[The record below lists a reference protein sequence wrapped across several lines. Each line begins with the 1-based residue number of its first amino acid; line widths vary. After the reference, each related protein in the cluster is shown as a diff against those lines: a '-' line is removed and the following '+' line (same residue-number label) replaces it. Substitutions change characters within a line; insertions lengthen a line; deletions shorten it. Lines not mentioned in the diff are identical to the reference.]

1 MSARSESTR
10 SYDADSIFTHDTI
23 NTTTDT
29 INTVPSAHPDNLD
42 KHVPAWNHSHMSY
55 HVPAHMQ
62 SRAVPRGAAGIERRP
77 LSRFLAPGYPTG
89 ASTREQAIYGLHMAD
104 GLGTADEIE
113 AAWED
118 ASCIDGSPRLEACK
132 RLSESPRASQDS
144 FEVEA
149 LRRQVEQ
156 LTMALQL
163 QSRQRDL
170 ERRAPPPTRPLPPW
184 PEHDGRATPSLF
196 SGTTSSSSSRY
207 YRPTPHP
214 AGYYDPSHAMAPR
227 MDHPHGL
234 PSPVSSAGRTLSE
247 PADETDLT
255 DLARKVDALH
265 HIVSSLTLAPVA
277 SADSAFRYNITPP
290 TSNPAPN
297 DTQTKTTSKLAAA
310 LRFKSSSSTPDLP
323 LQDSSNTARVSW
335 SRKRTEKVAQPQTKL
350 KVGPGRGRMI
360 IKDTAK

>member
-1 MSARSESTR
+1 MDSNSMSARSESTR

-29 INTVPSAHPDNLD
+29 INTVPRAHPDNLD

-55 HVPAHMQ
+55 HLPAHMQ

-89 ASTREQAIYGLHMAD
+89 ASTREQAIYGFTWQMDWARP
-104 GLGTADEIE
+104 T
-113 AAWED
+113 
-118 ASCIDGSPRLEACK
+118 RLRRHGKMPAV
-132 RLSESPRASQDS
+132 SM
-144 FEVEA
+144 A
-149 LRRQVEQ
+149 LRGWRHASACRNHRAPPRTASRSRLCAGRWSSSPWLCNFKVDSAISSVEP
-156 LTMALQL
+156 
-163 QSRQRDL
+163 
-170 ERRAPPPTRPLPPW
+170 PPPTRPLPPW

-214 AGYYDPSHAMAPR
+214 DGYYDPSNAMAPR
-227 MDHPHGL
+227 MDHPYGL
-234 PSPVSSAGRTLSE
+234 PSPVSSASRTLSE

-277 SADSAFRYNITPP
+277 SADSAFRYNINSSHIQPG
-290 TSNPAPN
+290 
-297 DTQTKTTSKLAAA
+297 SKRYTNQNYLEACSCPKIQVVQLDARSSLA
-310 LRFKSSSSTPDLP
+310 
-323 LQDSSNTARVSW
+323 
-335 SRKRTEKVAQPQTKL
+335 
-350 KVGPGRGRMI
+350 G
-360 IKDTAK
+360 